1 MIAGDGLEIRF
12 DKTTLQLGLFRID
25 ADVRFPAGKI
35 TALIGP
41 SGSGKST
48 LLAAI
53 AGFVVP
59 KSGSISIGS
68 REMNAIA
75 PGLRPVTMVF
85 QEHNLFPHLDVSQNV
100 GLGLRPSLKP
110 SKAEIAAIDA
120 ALDRVGLL
128 GMGGRMPANLS
139 GGQIGRVALARALL
153 RKRPVL
159 LLDEPFAAL
168 GPALRH
174 DMLDLVAEVQTED
187 ALTVLLV
194 THLPDDAKRIAA
206 LTAVVSD
213 GLVSDPVA
221 TGRLFLDPPNSL
233 SEYLG

>member
-1 MIAGDGLEIRF
+1 MEIRF
-12 DKTTLQLGLFRID
+12 ENVILQLGHFRID
-25 ADVRFPAGKI
+25 ADVTFPANKI

-59 KSGSISIGS
+59 KSGTISIGS
-68 REMNAIA
+68 SEMNMIA
-75 PGLRPVTMVF
+75 PGSRPVTMVF
-85 QEHNLFPHLDVSQNV
+85 QEHNLFPHFSVSQNV

-110 SKAEIAAIDA
+110 SKTEIIAIDA
-120 ALDRVGLL
+120 ALERVGLL
-128 GMGGRMPANLS
+128 GMGKRSPASLS
-139 GGQIGRVALARALL
+139 GGQIGRVVLARTLL
-153 RKRPVL
+153 RNRPVL

-174 DMLDLVAEVQTED
+174 DMLDLVAEVQAER

-206 LTAVVSD
+206 LTAVVSERMI
-213 GLVSDPVA
+213 SDPVE
-221 TGRLFLDPPNSL
+221 TGQLFSDPPRSL
-233 SEYLG
+233 REYLG